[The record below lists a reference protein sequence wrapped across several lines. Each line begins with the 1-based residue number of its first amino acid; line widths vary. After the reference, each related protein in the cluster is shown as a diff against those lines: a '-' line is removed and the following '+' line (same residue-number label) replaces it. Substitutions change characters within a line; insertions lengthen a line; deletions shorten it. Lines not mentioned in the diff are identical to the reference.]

1 MSASRKE
8 TEGTKILRQLRLEI
22 LFGQIQPGQILN
34 QEELCVRFETSRM
47 PVRDALL
54 QLAHEG
60 FLERL
65 SGNRLRVVKLERV
78 DFLDMI
84 WIESMVHALA
94 VKRATERHK
103 SDVRAFAELMIIQQ
117 QMRMYLASGDMNRAS
132 ELKGTFHRIINRMAD
147 SPKLVSTMRSVT
159 LGIQYDFMFIVP
171 GWLERS
177 LRDQDAV
184 LEAMM
189 NGEAEVAS
197 KLMYEH
203 LQASA
208 SMIANVLVSSQDSE
222 AVAPTAGFAAA
233 LSALDDTPP
242 SAPRAV

>member
-8 TEGTKILRQLRLEI
+8 TEGTKIVRQLRLEI
-22 LFGQIQPGQILN
+22 LFGRLQPGQILS
-34 QEELCVRFETSRM
+34 QEEMCARFETSRM

-60 FLERL
+60 LLERL
-65 SGNRLRVVKLERV
+65 SGHRLRVVRLERI

-84 WIESMVHALA
+84 WIEAMVHALA
-94 VKRATERHK
+94 VKRATERHRG
-103 SDVRAFAELMIIQQ
+103 DVGAFAELMIIQQ

-132 ELKGTFHRIINRMAD
+132 ELKGTFHRSINRMSE
-147 SPKLVSTMRSVT
+147 SPKLISTLRSVT

-171 GWLERS
+171 GWLDRS
-177 LRDQDAV
+177 VRDQEAV

-189 NGEAEVAS
+189 NGDAETAA

-208 SMIANVLVSSQDSE
+208 SMIANVLVSSQG
-222 AVAPTAGFAAA
+222 AAATTPPAGFTAA
-233 LSALDDTPP
+233 LGALDDTPP
-242 SAPRAV
+242 NTSWAG